1 MCSDGKVWRLPR
13 VVGIVLVGNIVV
25 FVDEVVD
32 ITVASVGVTMVVVT
46 IRVKVG
52 MLAAL
57 SVAATTL
64 SEVVFT
70 ILI

>member
-1 MCSDGKVWRLPR
+1 
-13 VVGIVLVGNIVV
+13 VLVGNIVV

-64 SEVVFT
+64 SEVVLT

>member
-1 MCSDGKVWRLPR
+1 M
-13 VVGIVLVGNIVV
+13 VLVGNMVV
-25 FVDEVVD
+25 FVDEVLY

-46 IRVKVG
+46 VRVKVD
-52 MLAAL
+52 MLETL

>member
-1 MCSDGKVWRLPR
+1 M
-13 VVGIVLVGNIVV
+13 VLVGNRVV
-25 FVDEVVD
+25 FVDEVLC

-52 MLAAL
+52 MLATM

-70 ILI
+70 ILM

>member
-1 MCSDGKVWRLPR
+1 M
-13 VVGIVLVGNIVV
+13 GNIVV

-32 ITVASVGVTMVVVT
+32 INVASVGVTMVVVT

-57 SVAATTL
+57 SVAATAL
-64 SEVVFT
+64 SEVVLT

>member
-1 MCSDGKVWRLPR
+1 M
-13 VVGIVLVGNIVV
+13 VLVGNMVV
-25 FVDEVVD
+25 FVDEVLY

-46 IRVKVG
+46 IRVKVD
-52 MLAAL
+52 MLETL